1 MWNCEQ
7 LRYPRPA
14 ILAAAVLTPASAAL
28 AQDVVEPEESFTL
41 WGLFWGSADLFTL
54 LLVIGSIVAAAVIVR
69 CVMRIKPAIL
79 LAPESTEAIR
89 HHLRAGRYKELERFV
104 EEDDAFS
111 AAVVRAAMRARS
123 AGASP
128 EGITEAAELAAS
140 QRCADWFRMIEPL
153 SIVGNLGPL
162 LGLAGTVWGMII
174 AFASLGEAGGQAGPA
189 ELSIGISKA
198 LFHTLLGLMLAVPAL
213 TVFGFYRSYI
223 DKLCNRA
230 MLEAAELV
238 DMVPPLDLD
247 PGASPATRSEA

>member
-1 MWNCEQ
+1 MWAVGV
-7 LRYPRPA
+7 LP
-14 ILAAAVLTPASAAL
+14 LFVAAASAL
-28 AQDVVEPEESFTL
+28 AQDDGAAAGGEDTFTL
-41 WGLFWGSADLFTL
+41 WGLFWRSADLFTL
-54 LLVIGSIVAAAVIVR
+54 LLVAGSIVAAAVIVR
-69 CVMRIKPAIL
+69 CVMRVKPGVL
-79 LAPESTEAIR
+79 LAPESTEATR
-89 HHLRAGRYKELERFV
+89 RHLRAGRYKELERFV

-111 AAVVRAAMRARS
+111 AVVVRAALRARNS
-123 AGASP
+123 GASS

-153 SIVGNLGPL
+153 NIVGNLGPL

-230 MLEAAELV
+230 MIEAAELV
-238 DMVPPLDLD
+238 DLIVPLEFAADEPPARD
-247 PGASPATRSEA
+247 GA